1 MRLRNMAATFIAAVT
16 ALSAYTSAAPLTIGD
31 PAPALTVGK
40 WVKGEPVKG
49 FESGKLYVVEFW
61 ATWCGPCKESIPHLT
76 EMAKANPEVTF
87 VGASVW
93 ENDDAAV
100 EPFVTQMGDKMDYHI
115 AMDDKSTVEKG
126 AMAEG
131 WMTAAGQNGI
141 PTAFIVG
148 KEGKIAWIGH
158 PMEMEPVLKQVVA
171 GTYDEAAAKKAMAK
185 AQEEQAAAQKLQ
197 GELSAKL
204 TPLLKD
210 KNYDGALAA
219 LDEMI
224 TAHPDAKA
232 MLTST
237 KFSLALRGEK
247 YDAAYK
253 AADEIAELNKDDAAQ
268 LNKLAWFIVD
278 SKAVKQRDLDRA
290 LKYATQGVA
299 ASEGKDAA
307 IIDTLAR
314 IQFDK
319 GEIEKA
325 VETQKKAVEVAGPGL
340 KEDLQKT
347 LEKYQAALPK

>member
-1 MRLRNMAATFIAAVT
+1 MAATFLAAVT
-16 ALSAYTSAAPLTIGD
+16 ALSAYTSAATLTIGD

-76 EMAKANPEVTF
+76 ALAKANPEVTF

-100 EPFVTQMGDKMDYHI
+100 EPFVAQMGDKMDYHV
-115 AMDDKSTVEKG
+115 AMDDKSKSEKG

-131 WMTAAGQNGI
+131 WMTAAGRTGI
-141 PTAFIVG
+141 PSAFIVD
-148 KEGKIAWIGH
+148 KESKIAWIGH
-158 PMEMEPVLKQVVA
+158 PMEMDNALKQVVA
-171 GTYDEAAAKKAMAK
+171 GTYDSSAAKKALA
-185 AQEEQAAAQKLQ
+185 EEQAQQAIAQKLQ
-197 GELSAKL
+197 SELSAKL
-204 TPLLKD
+204 TPLLKE
-210 KNYDGALAA
+210 KNYDGAIAA

-224 TAHPDAKA
+224 TTHPDAKA
-232 MLTST
+232 MLINT

-247 YDAAYK
+247 YDAAYA
-253 AADEIAELNKDDAAQ
+253 AADEIAAMNKDNAAQ

-278 SKAVKQRDLDRA
+278 NKTVKQRDLDRA

-307 IIDTLAR
+307 ILDTLAR

-319 GEIEKA
+319 GELETA
-325 VETQKKAVEVAGPGL
+325 VETQKKAVDIAGAGL